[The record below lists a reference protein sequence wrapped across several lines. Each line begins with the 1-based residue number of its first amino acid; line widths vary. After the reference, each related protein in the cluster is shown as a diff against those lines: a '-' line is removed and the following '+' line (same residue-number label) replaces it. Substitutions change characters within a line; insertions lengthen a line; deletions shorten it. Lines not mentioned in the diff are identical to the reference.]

1 MLPDRP
7 KHQIAPKIRLAPAR
21 SGNRDGFIHL
31 RLSFGLVRHRTGQQF
46 RSMETVLGE
55 TAGAM
60 LGRDLESLFQ
70 RAKDYKKEY
79 GDS

>member
-31 RLSFGLVRHRTGQQF
+31 RLSFGLV
-46 RSMETVLGE
+46 LGE